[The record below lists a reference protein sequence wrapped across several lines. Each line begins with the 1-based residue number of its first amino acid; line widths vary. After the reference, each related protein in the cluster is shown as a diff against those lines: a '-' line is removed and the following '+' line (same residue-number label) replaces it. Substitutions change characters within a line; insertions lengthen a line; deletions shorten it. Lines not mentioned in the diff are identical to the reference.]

1 MLATYRE
8 DAVGVDFWVKMPR
21 DMRLLP
27 VQISQRGV
35 RFFRKH
41 KKPSVTALREF
52 IKSSEERIAKKKR
65 WCKRDGVVFVLVRDC
80 GGRRTTPDVAKSDV
94 RALRHAVVRMR

>member
-21 DMRLLP
+21 DMRILP

-41 KKPSVTALREF
+41 KKPSAAALSEF
-52 IKSSEERIAKKKR
+52 IKNSEERIAKKRR
-65 WCKRDGVVFVLVRDC
+65 WCKNDGVVFVLVRDYA
-80 GGRRTTPDVAKSDV
+80 GKRTTPEVAKSDV
-94 RALRHAVVRMR
+94 RALQQAVVWMK